1 MLKEGRLLHLILLL
15 IKGGLGG
22 RFWEEHVKF
31 KIELATLT
39 KELKDRTEAKSKLPL
54 MDVSSASASI
64 FELKQQIQSKNV
76 QIDTSH
82 YTTKTSAGKSLGGQV
97 GGRGGYIKISIKK
110 DTLEH
115 LIALAEEL
123 EKHGDDNDGTRAMAI
138 LSIKKDLNTQRKEDG
153 VWYHTLEAG
162 TTDQE
167 TGK

>member
-1 MLKEGRLLHLILLL
+1 MLFYAMKCSPLFNFIINNTITFIVIFSSLHLILLL

-82 YTTKTSAGKSLGGQV
+82 YTTKTSAGKSV
-97 GGRGGYIKISIKK
+97 GK
-110 DTLEH
+110 
-115 LIALAEEL
+115 
-123 EKHGDDNDGTRAMAI
+123 
-138 LSIKKDLNTQRKEDG
+138 
-153 VWYHTLEAG
+153 
-162 TTDQE
+162 
-167 TGK
+167 